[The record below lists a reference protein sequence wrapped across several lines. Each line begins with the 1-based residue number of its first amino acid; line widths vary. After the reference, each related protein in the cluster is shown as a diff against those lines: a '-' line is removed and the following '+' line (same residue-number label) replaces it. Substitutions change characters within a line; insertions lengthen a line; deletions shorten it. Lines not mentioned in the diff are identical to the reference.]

1 MGEISRVSGVEVGL
15 GGGGVGM
22 VTFDV
27 EVKRGVFPTPLSWL
41 ARRIDDLLVVKFLT
55 L

>member
-1 MGEISRVSGVEVGL
+1 MGGISRFSGVEVEL
-15 GGGGVGM
+15 GGGDAGV

-27 EVKRGVFPTPLSWL
+27 EVKRVVFPTPLSWL